1 MRASLTLGKIAGIE
15 IGVNW
20 SLAIMFFLI
29 AAGLASEIFP
39 SDVPG
44 YSGTSYTIAALMAVV
59 LFYASLLA
67 HELGHALVARRLGTK
82 VEGITLWLFGG
93 VARLSGDSMSAST
106 ELQMTLIGPVITI
119 GVGIL
124 FAIVAAIFGTLN
136 VFPLTTD
143 MFAWLSRIN
152 FILAAFNLI
161 PAFPLDGGRVLRAIL
176 WRVTHNQ
183 VRATAI
189 AAWLGRAFGVLM
201 IVGGLWY
208 FWLLQG
214 SLINGVYFAILGW
227 FLFTAAGSQELQTR
241 LQGSLAG
248 VHVSDIM
255 TPDPVTAPDWST
267 VDDFVARFASVYRAT
282 AYPVRSFNGQLTG
295 LIRLQDLGRV
305 APQNRSVTQLRDI
318 AVDVAKVPV
327 VRPDEELA
335 GLMSKLEEDSG
346 YALVMDGDRLVG
358 LITPA
363 DIQRALH
370 LANLR
375 RRGLRS
381 DFSPSSQ
388 I

>member
-1 MRASLTLGKIAGIE
+1 
-15 IGVNW
+15 
-20 SLAIMFFLI
+20 
-29 AAGLASEIFP
+29 
-39 SDVPG
+39 
-44 YSGTSYTIAALMAVV
+44 
-59 LFYASLLA
+59 
-67 HELGHALVARRLGTK
+67 
-82 VEGITLWLFGG
+82 
-93 VARLSGDSMSAST
+93 
-106 ELQMTLIGPVITI
+106 
-119 GVGIL
+119 
-124 FAIVAAIFGTLN
+124 
-136 VFPLTTD
+136 
-143 MFAWLSRIN
+143 
-152 FILAAFNLI
+152 
-161 PAFPLDGGRVLRAIL
+161 
-176 WRVTHNQ
+176 
-183 VRATAI
+183 
-189 AAWLGRAFGVLM
+189 
-201 IVGGLWY
+201 
-208 FWLLQG
+208 
-214 SLINGVYFAILGW
+214 
-227 FLFTAAGSQELQTR
+227 
-241 LQGSLAG
+241 
-248 VHVSDIM
+248 M

>member
-201 IVGGLWY
+201 VVGGLWY

>member
-44 YSGTSYTIAALMAVV
+44 YSGTSYIIAALMAVV

-119 GVGIL
+119 GVGVL

>member
-1 MRASLTLGKIAGIE
+1 MRASLTLGRIAGIE